1 MCALRVSHIAGDID
15 LGVIRVYKWPSSE
28 KFDSDAL
35 LSFRC
40 SKVHDTQLSNS
51 RDLGSAFPIL
61 SDTAPSFFKIYFITP
76 ILLS

>member
-1 MCALRVSHIAGDID
+1 MCSEGETLAGDID

-35 LSFRC
+35 LSFIC
-40 SKVHDTQLSNS
+40 SKVHHTLLLNS
-51 RDLGSAFPIL
+51 RDLGAAFSTL
-61 SDTAPSFFKIYFITP
+61 SDTTSSFIKKYFLTP